1 LHLFYYKY
9 KNSKLKDIYNKIK
22 IMKVNIREFKHIVR
36 NIIKEEMEKVDEDFG
51 TSVDYKYAK
60 GYGDESENP
69 KEDIETP
76 KETKSLL
83 AKIKSL
89 FSSLKEKGMTEKEI
103 VQVLKKS

>member
-1 LHLFYYKY
+1 
-9 KNSKLKDIYNKIK
+9 
-22 IMKVNIREFKHIVR
+22 MKVNIREFKHIVR

-69 KEDIETP
+69 KEDIEAP

-83 AKIKSL
+83 AKFKAL
-89 FSSLKEKGMTEKEI
+89 VNSLKGKGMTEKEI
-103 VQVLKKS
+103 VKALKES

>member
-1 LHLFYYKY
+1 
-9 KNSKLKDIYNKIK
+9 
-22 IMKVNIREFKHIVR
+22 MKVNIREFKHIVR

-69 KEDIETP
+69 KEDIEAP

-83 AKIKSL
+83 AKFKSL
-89 FSSLKEKGMTEKEI
+89 VNSLKGRGMTEKEI
-103 VQVLKKS
+103 VKALKES